1 LHISP
6 FGPIG
11 SRSWSGLP
19 RPSINGVG
27 WFGHLTF
34 KQRICVRAQKN
45 KKTKTRN
52 HNTKEIELKA
62 LGKRK
67 RDYAILNTSKSII
80 NNLCEGVVDGYTIT
94 MKIIFAHFPITVKT
108 KDKEIL
114 VENFQG
120 ERAPRIARIHGA
132 TKVVSKGDEVVITGP
147 VLTEVSQTAAEI
159 QQKTRIKNK
168 DHRVFLDG
176 IYIESKSKGITNKK

>member
-1 LHISP
+1 MTLSD
-6 FGPIG
+6 
-11 SRSWSGLP
+11 
-19 RPSINGVG
+19 
-27 WFGHLTF
+27 
-34 KQRICVRAQKN
+34 
-45 KKTKTRN
+45 
-52 HNTKEIELKA
+52 ELKA
-62 LGKRK
+62 RQAKLQALKKLGIKVYPAKFDINTNIKKLQALKKDNLPDLVKVKTELKNTHKIAGRVMTWRK
-67 RDYAILNTSKSII
+67 H
-80 NNLCEGVVDGYTIT
+80 G
-94 MKIIFAHFPITVKT
+94 KIIFAHFPITVKT

-159 QQKTRIKNK
+159 KQKTRIKNK
-168 DHRVFLDG
+168 DHRVFPDG